1 MTEEE
6 KNDGIK
12 LMSEDTNNRKMFTIH
27 LIESESGYVHA
38 ITDYTGE
45 GEIVLRLGT
54 EILNTLALIQPFTEG
69 RLSVAHPVRSD
80 AQH

>member
-1 MTEEE
+1 
-6 KNDGIK
+6 
-12 LMSEDTNNRKMFTIH
+12 MSQSPKPQRMFTIH
-27 LIESESGYVHA
+27 LIESDSGYVHV

-45 GEIVLRLGT
+45 GEIVLSLGT

>member
-6 KNDGIK
+6 KNERTS
-12 LMSEDTNNRKMFTIH
+12 MSDEPSNRKMFTIH

>member
-1 MTEEE
+1 
-6 KNDGIK
+6 
-12 LMSEDTNNRKMFTIH
+12 MSDDQSNRKMFTIH

>member
-1 MTEEE
+1 
-6 KNDGIK
+6 
-12 LMSEDTNNRKMFTIH
+12 MSDDQSNRKMFTIH
-27 LIESESGYVHA
+27 LIESDSGYVEA